1 MQICIKIRANL
12 IIDNVNEQMSRLENN
27 LIDSISRNFL
37 ISVFLQAKRTSR
49 ISVGTVQINVSKKNF
64 FNSSIVYIL

>member
-12 IIDNVNEQMSRLENN
+12 IIDNVDEQMSRLENN

-64 FNSSIVYIL
+64 FNSSIACIL